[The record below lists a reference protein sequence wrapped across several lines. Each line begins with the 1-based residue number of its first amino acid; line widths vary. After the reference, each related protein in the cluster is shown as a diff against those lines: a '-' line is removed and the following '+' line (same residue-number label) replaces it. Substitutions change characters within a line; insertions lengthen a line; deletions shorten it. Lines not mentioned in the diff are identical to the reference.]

1 WFWVSLVL
9 VGLAVHVAI
18 ITTEMPIEVRL
29 QRFSDRALGGYVRSA
44 AELLDRDGPAAVAT
58 FFGQLERT
66 MGIRALV
73 RGGDGREGGGRP
85 VPPEAA
91 ALAARARA

>member
-1 WFWVSLVL
+1 MRGIFVKILLWFWVSLVL

-44 AELLDRDGPAAVAT
+44 AELLDRDGPAAVAAPST
-58 FFGQLERT
+58 T
-66 MGIRALV
+66 ALNV
-73 RGGDGREGGGRP
+73 
-85 VPPEAA
+85 A
-91 ALAARARA
+91 